1 MSLSQASRR
10 VLFSARRGGAAI
22 LTAVLAL
29 LGMSLTAPAAHA
41 AGSYTITNWTQPSM
55 YNVRIISNGSTFSA
69 GVSGTITS
77 LTGGLTFTTQPSGM
91 RYRAYLCMDSGDTQC
106 YDISPGGIY
115 GIYSHSWNYSV
126 QPAETL
132 SALTTSFHLAVY
144 VDDGST
150 GGTLQALKPYQYLM
164 SRSAVINYS

>member
-1 MSLSQASRR
+1 MTFFLAPHR
-10 VLFSARRGGAAI
+10 VPRLARKAGGAIVA
-22 LTAVLAL
+22 AVLAL

-41 AGSYTITNWTQPSM
+41 SGSYTITNWTQPSM
-55 YNVRIISNGSTFSA
+55 YNARLISNGSTFSA

-132 SALTTSFHLAVY
+132 SALTTSFHLAVF

-150 GGTLQALKPYQYLM
+150 GGVYQALKPYQYLM